1 MTLFDQLLAALDKAT
16 TYNRHDVSPPRVL
29 LWPDGDRLWLKAAGI
44 LSKSRP
50 GFFQWDA
57 TSNGDFSGTAVW
69 VRYQLGKYSGSGVP
83 VVYLPG
89 IHRHQFRGAAGFPED
104 ARHLFA
110 LQYEGQFF
118 GQSNGKDWTPLA
130 FLGSDS
136 GGLGL
141 DVARDR
147 ATQEALGNQLVS
159 VLRTPVT
166 ALQGRK
172 LEAADFHELAASDPV
187 QLLLEWIGGPEQ
199 TTAAWTSEQ
208 QSAFQAIT
216 KREFDFDPVRDGLL
230 VATEKLSRSEGAWG
244 KVWTRLAEAPASHP
258 GVLDAL
264 ESVQPEDLF
273 GATNLRLPATN
284 KKQEDDLRQALIHLG
299 SLPAADAREKIENLY
314 KQHAPRLETVWAKI
328 DQAPLALALRHLR
341 NMVQSMKAGL
351 KLESWDALADSY
363 FQSGWSVD
371 AEARKAWAAAR
382 RTEDA
387 AAVQATLR
395 ATYLPWL
402 EETARETQARFA
414 SYPMQESAQAVQHPP
429 LAGEVYLF
437 VDGLRADVARELSHE
452 IDNGAYKIEISHH
465 WVALPTVTATAKPAW
480 KPLAEHLSGAL
491 ATEGF
496 EPTLAE
502 SGKPCTTVEF
512 RKLLSKTGFSW
523 IDPATGGDPAT
534 FGWTECGSLDTQG
547 HNSGAKLAWRIE
559 EEIALILQRI
569 EQLTAAGWKTIHIIT
584 DHGWLWM
591 PGGLPKTELP
601 SHLTASKWGRCAR
614 PEPSARHT
622 LQQVP
627 WFWAGEHLIVLA
639 PGVQVFK
646 EGTAY
651 THGGLSVQEA
661 LICSLKVVPQNLPET
676 SKITIKGTKW
686 AGLKLNVQVS
696 SAESGL
702 SMDIRSKAADAS
714 SSLLT
719 EKQRNKTPES
729 YDGKYS
735 VFVEN
740 DSLEGQS
747 AVLVLLKQGSVIA
760 KKPITIGED

>member
-1 MTLFDQLLAALDKAT
+1 MTVLDHLISVLHDAT
-16 TYNRHDVSPPRVL
+16 TYNRHDVAPPRVL
-29 LWPDGDRLWLKAAGI
+29 LWPDGESLWLKAAGI
-44 LSKSRP
+44 LSKSRQ

-57 TSNGDFSGTAVW
+57 NSNGDFSGTAVW
-69 VRYQLGKYSGSGVP
+69 VRYQLGKYSGSTVP
-83 VVYLPG
+83 VLYLPG

-172 LEAADFHELAASDPV
+172 LEVADFHELAASDPV

-216 KREFDFDPVRDGLL
+216 KREFEFDPVRDGLL
-230 VATEKLSRSEGAWG
+230 IAAEKLSRSEGAWN

-258 GVLDAL
+258 GVLSAL

-284 KKQEDDLRQALIHLG
+284 KKQEEDLRQALIQLG
-299 SLPAADAREKIENLY
+299 SLPAADARKKIESLY

-328 DQAPLALALRHLR
+328 GQAPLALALRHLR
-341 NMVQSMKAGL
+341 NMANAMNSGL
-351 KLESWDALADSY
+351 KWESWDALAVSY
-363 FQSGWSVD
+363 LYGGWTVD

-402 EETARETQARFA
+402 EETARETQARFS
-414 SYPMQESAQAVQHPP
+414 SYPMHEAAQAVQQPP
-429 LAGEVYLF
+429 LPGKVYLF
-437 VDGLRADVARELSHE
+437 VDGLRADVASELFHA
-452 IDNGAYKIEISHH
+452 IDDGTYKIETSHR

-480 KPLAEHLSGAL
+480 KPLADHLTGAL

-512 RKLLSKTGFSW
+512 RKLLSKAGFSW

-534 FGWTECGSLDTQG
+534 CGWTECGSLDTQG

-569 EQLTAAGWKTIHIIT
+569 EQLSAAGWKTIHIIT

-627 WFWAGEHLIVLA
+627 WFWAGEHPIVLA

-661 LICSLKVVPQNLPET
+661 LICSLKVTPQNLPET
-676 SKITIKGTKW
+676 SKITIRATKW

-702 SMDIRSKAADAS
+702 TLDIRSKAADAS
-714 SSLLT
+714 SSILT